1 MKRSSRNALIVISV
15 AGGIII
21 GFLGFIWFLNKSLE
35 KVFKNF
41 GAEDMSFEETRIT
54 EPEICDGEENRL
66 TNRQKNYMI
75 MGENPAAGSD
85 SCSLFAKE
93 KKR

>member
-41 GAEDMSFEETRIT
+41 GAEDMSFEETHVT
-54 EPEICDGEENRL
+54 EPEICDDSDNEEEMYL
-66 TNRQKNYMI
+66 
-75 MGENPAAGSD
+75 
-85 SCSLFAKE
+85 
-93 KKR
+93 